1 MAEYI
6 KSFIEKFTDLDKW
19 LHLAT
24 FNYNTNVHEST
35 RHTPYELVFG
45 RLALTPSYDPP
56 DPEDLLPT
64 YDQYL
69 RDLITK
75 LNELQAHAKERLIAS
90 KERNKK
96 YYDKK
101 VNAQNFKINDNVWL
115 LKGGKIYKHE
125 KQYRGPFP
133 IIETYDSGNVKI
145 RISPTVIKTV
155 HTNRLKLAHLPEEQI
170 LGTKNV

>member
-1 MAEYI
+1 M
-6 KSFIEKFTDLDKW
+6 
-19 LHLAT
+19 
-24 FNYNTNVHEST
+24 
-35 RHTPYELVFG
+35 
-45 RLALTPSYDPP
+45 
-56 DPEDLLPT
+56 
-64 YDQYL
+64 
-69 RDLITK
+69 
-75 LNELQAHAKERLIAS
+75 QAHAKERLIAS

-125 KQYRGPFP
+125 KQHRGPFP

-145 RISPTVIKTV
+145 KISPTVIKTV

-170 LGTKNV
+170 LGTKNVLSDPDNN